1 MLKPFSSLVPFLHCF
16 ASIFCFNRT
25 QITKWIRPIKKN
37 AFFFIPAFKK
47 HWESYLQQLDFVCK
61 KLCTLWCAMTRKRK
75 NAFFLNTKIHLKTP
89 TVYSTAT
96 VFLLNIFEIQLFHH
110 SNPSGLLIHKQKPFE
125 NKLRISKDKCNFFS
139 LSGTALSQGFSFI
152 TVIVTVQRTEQCNG

>member
-1 MLKPFSSLVPFLHCF
+1 MHFSLFQHLK
-16 ASIFCFNRT
+16 SIEKVIYNS
-25 QITKWIRPIKKN
+25 WI
-37 AFFFIPAFKK
+37 
-47 HWESYLQQLDFVCK
+47 
-61 KLCTLWCAMTRKRK
+61 LCV
-75 NAFFLNTKIHLKTP
+75 NSEIHLKN
-89 TVYSTAT
+89 SNGIQQQGIL
-96 VFLLNIFEIQLFHH
+96 LLNIFEIQLFHH